1 MSKASPLGQN
11 GMLKALAV
19 DPGCCLTLAQVV
31 EKTGVEYDA
40 ASRTLGRLVSRGM
53 AERVRP
59 GCFRLN
65 EVGQLALTSSE
76 RPIKRGPKGKHSG
89 PRRPPKNSFLERL
102 WRALRRE
109 KKGTLSSLIP
119 LALRDERNPTS
130 GARRFFRRLA
140 SVGVIVAIARTGS
153 AGEIRWLLVRDL
165 GPLAPN
171 WSDARGALYD
181 PNSSAWLAPEA
192 GK

>member
-1 MSKASPLGQN
+1 MSKAVFGQN

-19 DPGCCLTLAQVV
+19 DPGCCLTLAEVTA
-31 EKTGVEYDA
+31 KTGVEYDA
-40 ASRTLGRLVSRGM
+40 ASRTIGRLVSRGLV
-53 AERVRP
+53 ERVRP
-59 GCFRLN
+59 GCYRLN
-65 EVGQLALTSSE
+65 ETGHLALTTSE
-76 RPIKRGPKGKHSG
+76 RPIKRGPKGRHSG
-89 PRRPPKNSFLERL
+89 PRRPPKNTFRERL

-119 LALRDERNPTS
+119 LAVRDEENPIG
-130 GARRFFRRLA
+130 GARRYFRWLA
-140 SVGVIVAIARTGS
+140 SVGVIVEIARIGS

-181 PNSSAWLAPEA
+181 PNKGEWLRPEA
-192 GK
+192 KS